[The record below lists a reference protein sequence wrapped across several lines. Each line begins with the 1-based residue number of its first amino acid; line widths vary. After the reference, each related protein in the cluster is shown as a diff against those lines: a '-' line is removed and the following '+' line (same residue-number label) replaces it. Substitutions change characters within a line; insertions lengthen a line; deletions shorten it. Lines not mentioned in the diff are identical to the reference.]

1 MLLLSLYIPLL
12 DFCPVVFVILLFLMI
27 PSSPSSLDSS
37 SCRQLILLQLAP
49 TSLFDVFFLL
59 SSSYSLL
66 FMSLVNPTSGILV
79 DLLNNLP
86 YLLKRQKC
94 SVKPTRSPSEG
105 LRFSHFSRLWPK
117 LIINIRKKVVVV
129 VNSSTHLGVLYP
141 VSLPSKTVFL

>member
-37 SCRQLILLQLAP
+37 SCRHLILFAP

-59 SSSYSLL
+59 SSSYLL
-66 FMSLVNPTSGILV
+66 LSMSLVNPTSGILV

-105 LRFSHFSRLWPK
+105 LRSSHFSRLWPK

-129 VNSSTHLGVLYP
+129 VNSLTHLSVLYP